1 VRQRILYQQR
11 QAAVVVAPRERREN
25 GWGCTIM

>member
-1 VRQRILYQQR
+1 MLYQQR
-11 QAAVVVAPRERREN
+11 QAAVVAPRERREN